1 MSLRFR
7 LYLMPNKK
15 NKEIIQE
22 LSLQV
27 QQLLAALNESRRYAD
42 KLVEHIPYLPADI
55 ENLRNANS
63 HFVTELDEL
72 KKENEE
78 LCLLIKPALEAARQF
93 TLSDEFPG
101 PYRLESRKLGY
112 FIRSASGDTVV
123 STRYPDF
130 ATFMLNM
137 LNAVDKHITLGE

>member
-7 LYLMPNKK
+7 LYLMPNKN
-15 NKEIIQE
+15 NKELIQD
-22 LSLQV
+22 LSMQV

-55 ENLRNANS
+55 ENLRAANLQFS
-63 HFVTELDEL
+63 NELADL

-78 LCLLIKPALEAARQF
+78 LCLLIKPALEVARQF

-101 PYRLESRKLGY
+101 PYRLEITPTIYQIYSQ
-112 FIRSASGDTVV
+112 SGDIVA
-123 STRYPDF
+123 STRYSDF
-130 ATFMLNM
+130 ATFILNM
-137 LNAVDKHITLGE
+137 LNAVDKHIALGD